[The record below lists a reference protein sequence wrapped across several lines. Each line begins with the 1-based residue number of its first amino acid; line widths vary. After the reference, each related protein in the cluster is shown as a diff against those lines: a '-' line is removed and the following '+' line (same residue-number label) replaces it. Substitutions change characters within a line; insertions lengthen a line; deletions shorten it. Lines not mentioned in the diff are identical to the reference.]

1 MRKIEIN
8 DEYQMAFWRSL
19 DERAIELALQ
29 QIQPLEHGARRH
41 RHSRKN
47 FLKKKIFKNFRLN
60 SMLVYFREKSGGA
73 VNGFKIGSKN
83 GMQIES

>member
-41 RHSRKN
+41 RHSRKKIS
-47 FLKKKIFKNFRLN
+47 KKKIVLN

>member
-1 MRKIEIN
+1 
-8 DEYQMAFWRSL
+8 MAFWRSL

-41 RHSRKN
+41 RHSRKK
-47 FLKKKIFKNFRLN
+47 FQKKFVLN

>member
-41 RHSRKN
+41 RHSRK
-47 FLKKKIFKNFRLN
+47 KKFQKNF
-60 SMLVYFREKSGGA
+60 V
-73 VNGFKIGSKN
+73 
-83 GMQIES
+83 